1 MPRTPRI
8 SIRAKILLI
17 PLVGI
22 VGFSLYLA
30 YYYTVVSENT
40 RLLRLTHQVNFPVLD
55 VAKESL
61 FGLERI
67 KEMLNAAVGTGEAEL
82 LASTDALKNA
92 MDERLAGIP
101 SLDGT
106 LTADIQ
112 TARQDLATYYDA
124 ARSLSLGMI
133 EGSVPPDTLGT
144 AVAGMTRH
152 HDELKKALSDLHA
165 SALSRFTGTL
175 TVADEAAGTALRV
188 GLAFGFVTMIVL
200 AVTAVSVSSLVVR
213 NIRLVSD
220 SLREIAS
227 GRADLTRRLAAR
239 GNDEIAELV
248 HWFNAFVEKLESMIS
263 GIAASITQVAV
274 AAEQLS
280 TVANGTTDGI
290 ELQRRET
297 ELVAQAMG
305 EMLDTIRHVARS
317 TAEADDSTG
326 HADEDAQRGADIV
339 RHIID
344 ANTTVADEVERAA
357 EVIARLEE
365 DTRSAAVVLDVIRT
379 VAEQTN
385 LLALNAAIEAARAGD
400 NGRGFSVVAD
410 EVRALALRTQ
420 ESTRK
425 IHATIGQL
433 QSSVRQVVDV
443 MEIARNESRVS
454 VRNADE
460 GGQAL
465 QSIRDRVATIKGM
478 TAQIAAATEE
488 QSNVAE
494 EIQKNVTTIQRI
506 AGDSTAGAVQT
517 ATASDEL
524 ARLST
529 QLQAI
534 VGDFRTSRL
543 P

>member
-1 MPRTPRI
+1 MARTPRI
-8 SIRAKILLI
+8 TIRAKILLI
-17 PLVGI
+17 PFVGI
-22 VGFSLYLA
+22 IGFSLYLA

-40 RLLRLTHQVNFPVLD
+40 RLLHLTHQVNFPTLD
-55 VAKESL
+55 VSKESL

-67 KEMLNAAVGTGEAEL
+67 KEMLNAAVGTGEADL
-82 LASTDALKNA
+82 LASTDTLKNT

-101 SLDGT
+101 SLNEALAPDVRIAREH
-106 LTADIQ
+106 LTA
-112 TARQDLATYYDA
+112 YYDA
-124 ARSLSLGMI
+124 ARKLSLGMI
-133 EGSVPPDTLGT
+133 EGTIPPDALGA
-144 AVAGMTRH
+144 AVAGMTQH
-152 HDELKKALSDLHA
+152 HDELKQTLSDLHA
-165 SALSRFTGTL
+165 SALSRFTDTL
-175 TVADEAAGTALRV
+175 SVANEAAGTALRV
-188 GLAFGFVTMIVL
+188 GLAFGLVTMIIL
-200 AVTAVSVSSLVVR
+200 ALTAVSVSSMVVR
-213 NIRLVSD
+213 NIKLVSG

-227 GRADLTRRLAAR
+227 GRADLTRRLTAR

-248 HWFNAFVEKLESMIS
+248 HWFNAFVEKLESMVS
-263 GIAASITQVAV
+263 GIAASISQVAV

-290 ELQRRET
+290 DLQRRET
-297 ELVAQAMG
+297 ELVAQSMS

-317 TAEADDSTG
+317 TAETDDSTG
-326 HADEDAQRGADIV
+326 HADDDAQRGADIV
-339 RHIID
+339 RRIID

-410 EVRALALRTQ
+410 AFRDLALRTQ
-420 ESTRK
+420 ESTQK

-433 QSSVRQVVDV
+433 QSNARQVVEV

-454 VRNADE
+454 VGNADE
-460 GGQAL
+460 GGRAL

-494 EIQKNVTTIQRI
+494 EIQKNVTAIQRI
-506 AGDSTAGAVQT
+506 AGDSTAGAIQT

-529 QLQAI
+529 QLQTI
-534 VGDFRTSRL
+534 VGDFSTSRRS
-543 P
+543 